1 MGHVFLKLS
10 YGLQGKS
17 APDGHLLPRGDEL
30 VLGLVYLRTGGGRV
44 FLQQEGFSAFTLLVT
59 LSRPWHRE
67 KGFKIQWVDD
77 THALGVFPCPA
88 SGKAVRG
95 GLAPPLTA
103 VGKGGS
109 LVSWGEDP
117 PGQGAGCPKLMD
129 WQGSSQP
136 PNRKVQGGGVGTGP
150 GSSHLFILAS

>member
-1 MGHVFLKLS
+1 MR
-10 YGLQGKS
+10 S
-17 APDGHLLPRGDEL
+17 AASMAACISTWIVSKYHFKDS
-30 VLGLVYLRTGGGRV
+30 GRMR
-44 FLQQEGFSAFTLLVT
+44 FSAFTLLVT
-59 LSRPWHRE
+59 LSRPRHRE

-88 SGKAVRG
+88 SGKAVSG

-117 PGQGAGCPKLMD
+117 PDQGAGCLKLMD